1 MQCLTAVVT
10 LALGAGIG
18 AVASYYYAK
27 ANIAQLDVYSATPLK
42 RSAPRKYGG
51 AKDLENAIGELTV
64 LLGEDGVDVDEEELK
79 RHSSSLWSSYFP
91 KPHEKAEPNIIC
103 YPGSTEHVSAI
114 AKIATKYKIPMTA
127 FAGGTSLEGHF
138 HALSGGISVDFAK
151 MDQILVVHDQD
162 LDCVVQPAVGWEELQ
177 QALKPHGLLFGPDP
191 GPGAK
196 IGGMVGTGCSG
207 TNAARYG
214 TMREN
219 VLSLTV
225 VLADGTII
233 KTRQR
238 PRKSSAGYDLT
249 KLFIGSEG
257 TLGLVTEAT
266 LKLHPTPQE
275 QSVAVCTFPSVR
287 DAANATQQIIRS
299 GIEMGAIELLDE
311 NQMHAIN
318 AAKATERS
326 WKEMPTLFLKFGGT
340 KQGVSEQIKLTEKI
354 TNANNGQKFEFAKSE
369 HEKEQLWSARKE
381 ALWSLMALKG
391 KEGEVWTTD
400 VTVPLSRLPD
410 IIQETKD
417 DLQTSGL
424 FCGMVAHAA
433 DGISL

>member
-1 MQCLTAVVT
+1 MH
-10 LALGAGIG
+10 
-18 AVASYYYAK
+18 S
-27 ANIAQLDVYSATPLK
+27 DVYSATPLK
-42 RSAPRKYGG
+42 RSKPVRYAGTKE
-51 AKDLENAIGELTV
+51 LQQAIAELKMA
-64 LLGEDGVDVDEEELK
+64 LSEDAVDVDEDELK
-79 RHSSSLWSSYFP
+79 RHSTSAWTSYFP
-91 KPHEKAEPNIIC
+91 KPHENAEYGVIC
-103 YPGSTEHVSAI
+103 YPESTEQVSAI
-114 AKIATKYKIPMTA
+114 AKIATRYKVPMTA

-138 HALSGGISVDFAK
+138 HSLSGGISVDFAR
-151 MDQILVVHDQD
+151 MDQILAVHDQD
-162 LDCVVQPAVGWEELQ
+162 MDCVVQPAVGWEELQ
-177 QALKPHGLLFGPDP
+177 KALRPHGLLFGPDP

-249 KLFIGSEG
+249 KLLIGSEG

-266 LKLHPTPQE
+266 LKLYPMPQE
-275 QSVAVCTFPSVR
+275 QSVAVCTFPTVR
-287 DAANATQQIIRS
+287 DAASATQQIIRS

-311 NQMHAIN
+311 HQMHAIN
-318 AAKATERS
+318 VTKATDRS
-326 WKEMPTLFLKFGGT
+326 WKELPTLFLKFGGT
-340 KQGVSEQIKLTEKI
+340 KQGVKEQIKLTEKI
-354 TNANNGQKFEFAKSE
+354 TNANNGQKFEFAKSDA
-369 HEKEQLWSARKE
+369 EKEKLWSARKE

-433 DGISL
+433 DGKRMDTFGI